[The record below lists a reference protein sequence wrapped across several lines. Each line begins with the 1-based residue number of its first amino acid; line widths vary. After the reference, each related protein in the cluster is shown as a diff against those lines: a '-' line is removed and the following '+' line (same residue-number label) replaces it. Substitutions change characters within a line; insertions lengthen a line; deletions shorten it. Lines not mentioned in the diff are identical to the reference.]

1 MVENRNSV
9 TFVIQNV
16 ASRNVELDDWLD
28 ELAYFDASLNQMA
41 RHLTTSD
48 IIFSLHI
55 IWNVNNVEANPQT

>member
-28 ELAYFDASLNQMA
+28 ELAYFDASLYQMA
-41 RHLTTSD
+41 RHLTKSD